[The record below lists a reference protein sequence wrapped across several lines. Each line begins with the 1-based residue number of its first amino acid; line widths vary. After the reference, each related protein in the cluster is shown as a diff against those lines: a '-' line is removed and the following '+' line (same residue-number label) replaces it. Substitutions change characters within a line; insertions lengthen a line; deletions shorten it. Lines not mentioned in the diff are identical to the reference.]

1 MTEIDKILQTYAV
14 YLEVDGST
22 DGTAPAPPL
31 GTGLRQVLLGFG
43 AIGTILLVL
52 SIVIPAI
59 ARLWEILAP
68 EAM

>member
-1 MTEIDKILQTYAV
+1 MTEIDDILQAYSP
-14 YLEVDGST
+14 YQEVDGA
-22 DGTAPAPPL
+22 APLPPPPSP
-31 GTGLRQVLLGFG
+31 GAGLRQILLGFG